1 MIWLWWIG
9 NIVFLF
15 VIIPV
20 VVLLLHRLLLTIIVI
35 GRYTADILEHGV
47 GAVGQLDAVE
57 ELGQTRQAATRVGSD
72 VQRYGTALNRA
83 L

>member
-1 MIWLWWIG
+1 MIWLWWVG
-9 NIVFLF
+9 NVVFLF

-20 VVLLLHRLLLTIIVI
+20 VVLLLHRLLMSVIVI

-47 GAVGQLDAVE
+47 AMVGQLDAVE
-57 ELGQTRQAATRVGSD
+57 ELGQTRQAAARVGSD
-72 VQRYGTALNRA
+72 LQRYGNALNRV